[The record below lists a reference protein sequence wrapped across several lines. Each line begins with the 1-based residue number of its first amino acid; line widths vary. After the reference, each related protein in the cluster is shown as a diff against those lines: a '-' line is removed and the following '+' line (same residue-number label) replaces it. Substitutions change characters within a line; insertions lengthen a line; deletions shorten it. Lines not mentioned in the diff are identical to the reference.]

1 MTLST
6 NKQTNKYTNTKEHP
20 RIHIKK
26 NIQQKNMQNESIIE
40 ISIQTI
46 HDINNLRCKDVK
58 FKYEIDRFKKNT
70 IIQTH
75 IDLFSQW
82 NEMNFMN
89 KMKIEKQNR
98 ERDRDTEKM
107 SSLSAIKR
115 SF

>member
-1 MTLST
+1 
-6 NKQTNKYTNTKEHP
+6 
-20 RIHIKK
+20 
-26 NIQQKNMQNESIIE
+26 MQNESIVE

-46 HDINNLRCKDVK
+46 HNINNLRCKDVK

-98 ERDRDTEKM
+98 ERDRDREKM

>member
-46 HDINNLRCKDVK
+46 HNINNLRCKDVK
-58 FKYEIDRFKKNT
+58 FKYEIDRFKKT
-70 IIQTH
+70 P
-75 IDLFSQW
+75 
-82 NEMNFMN
+82 
-89 KMKIEKQNR
+89 
-98 ERDRDTEKM
+98 
-107 SSLSAIKR
+107 
-115 SF
+115 